1 MLNLSL
7 SAPVRAENAGLFI
20 SPGHGI
26 HPDRTIRS
34 YELIFVKRG
43 TLALEEDRRRFDL
56 QPGQTLILWPD
67 RHHRGV
73 EPYARDLSFYW
84 IHFSLAPARRASG
97 KKIAIPQSSAL
108 ERPDRMAELFHRFL
122 GEQEEGHV
130 SPQEGNLLLS
140 LMLLEVG
147 RSRERPFGPSTSGI
161 LARADNY
168 ISENFHRN
176 IGAGDVARSLR
187 LNPDYL
193 GRIYRHARG
202 QTLTQAIHRRQ
213 IREALALLRDTAL
226 NVDEI
231 ASASGFQDPRYFR
244 RIFSR
249 YQGVSPVRYRNFH
262 TRIHINTR

>member
-7 SAPVRAENAGLFI
+7 TATVRAETAGLFI

-26 HPDRTIRS
+26 HPDRVIQT

-43 TLALEEDRRRFDL
+43 NLAMEESGQRFDL

-73 EPYARDLSFYW
+73 EPYKRDLSFYW
-84 IHFSLAPARRASG
+84 IHFSLVPTRESSG
-97 KKIAIPQSSAL
+97 TKITIPQTATL
-108 ERPDRMAELFHRFL
+108 VRPDRMAELFHRFL
-122 GEQEEGHV
+122 SEQEEGHV
-130 SPQEGNLLLS
+130 SPYEGDLLLS
-140 LMLLEVG
+140 LMLLEVN
-147 RSRERPFGPSTSGI
+147 RSHHRPVAPLTSGL

-168 ISENFHRN
+168 ISESFHRN

-193 GRIYRHARG
+193 GRIYHQARG
-202 QTLTQAIHRRQ
+202 HTLTQAIHRRQ
-213 IREALALLRDTAL
+213 IREALTLLRETTL

-249 YQGVSPVRYRNFH
+249 YQGVSPIRYRNFH

>member
-7 SAPVRAENAGLFI
+7 TSPVRAETAGLFI

-26 HPDRTIRS
+26 HPDRSIQT
-34 YELIFVKRG
+34 YELIFVNRG
-43 TLALEEDRRRFDL
+43 RLAMEENGQRFDL

-73 EPYARDLSFYW
+73 EPYKRDLSFYW
-84 IHFSLAPARRASG
+84 IHFSLAPTQG
-97 KKIAIPQSSAL
+97 TPETKITISQMATL

-122 GEQEEGHV
+122 SEQEEGHV
-130 SPQEGNLLLS
+130 SPREGHLLLS
-140 LMLLEVG
+140 LMLLEVH
-147 RSRERPFGPSTSGI
+147 RSHHRPFAPSTSGI

-176 IGAGDVARSLR
+176 IGAGDVAQFLR

-193 GRIYRHARG
+193 GRIYHHARG
-202 QTLTQAIHRRQ
+202 LTLTQTIHRRQ
-213 IREALALLRDTAL
+213 VREALALLRDTTL

-231 ASASGFQDPRYFR
+231 ARSCGFQDPRYFR

-249 YQGVSPVRYRNFH
+249 YQGVSPIRYRNFH

>member
-7 SAPVRAENAGLFI
+7 SSPVRADNAGLFI

-26 HPDRTIRS
+26 HPDRAIRT
-34 YELIFVKRG
+34 YELILVKRG
-43 TLALEEDRRRFDL
+43 TLAMEEDGRRFDL

-73 EPYARDLSFYW
+73 EPYKRDLSFYW
-84 IHFSLAPARRASG
+84 IHFTLVPTRRAPG
-97 KKIAIPQSSAL
+97 KKIPIPQSATL

-122 GEQEEGHV
+122 SEQEEGHV
-130 SPQEGNLLLS
+130 SPQEGDLLLS

-147 RSRERPFGPSTSGI
+147 RSHHRPFAASTSGL
-161 LARADNY
+161 LARADNF

-202 QTLTQAIHRRQ
+202 HTLTQAIHRRQ
-213 IREALALLRDTAL
+213 VREALALLRDTAL

-231 ASASGFQDPRYFR
+231 ARASGYQDPRYFR

-249 YQGVSPVRYRNFH
+249 YQGVSPIRYRNFH